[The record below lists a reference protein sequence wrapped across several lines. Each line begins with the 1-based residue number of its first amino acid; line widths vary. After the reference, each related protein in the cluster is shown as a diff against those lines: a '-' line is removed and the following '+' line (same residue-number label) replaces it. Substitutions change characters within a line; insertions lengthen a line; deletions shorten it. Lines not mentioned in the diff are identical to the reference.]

1 MNTFISINDNFLNE
15 VDFEKYSKF
24 SKETNMWG
32 ERIPNVNWSGRV
44 IFTENIEGFSQR
56 NSLFLNN
63 VKNIIKTKFEI
74 EEEIYPDYLGVVKW
88 EVGDMQHPHADGE
101 NENGEHPLHWRKFGC
116 VLYLNDDY
124 EGGEIYFPNQN
135 IELKPA
141 PNTLVFFPGSLEFLH
156 GVKPITN
163 GSRYTLTSFWT
174 YDKKYSI
181 RYDSNTEQHNNSDS

>member
-15 VDFEKYSKF
+15 LDFEKYSKF

-32 ERIPNVNWSGRV
+32 DRIPNVNWSGRV

-88 EVGDMQHPHADGE
+88 EVGDMQHPHAGPDPHGQPPRRPA
-101 NENGEHPLHWRKFGC
+101 GSGPRRLPGTHDPLGRLQHFPHHRDAIVFRQERFPTFVAFGR
-116 VLYLNDDY
+116 
-124 EGGEIYFPNQN
+124 
-135 IELKPA
+135 A
-141 PNTLVFFPGSLEFLH
+141 PTA
-156 GVKPITN
+156 
-163 GSRYTLTSFWT
+163 
-174 YDKKYSI
+174 
-181 RYDSNTEQHNNSDS
+181 